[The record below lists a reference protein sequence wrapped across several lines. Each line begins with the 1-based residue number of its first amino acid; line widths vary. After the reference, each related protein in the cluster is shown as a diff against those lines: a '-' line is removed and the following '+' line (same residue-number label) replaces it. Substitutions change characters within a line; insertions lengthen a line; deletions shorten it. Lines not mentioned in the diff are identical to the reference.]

1 MDKARPANLI
11 AIAIL
16 VVWLYGT
23 LVLTERRPG
32 YIITLIGGIIATVVP
47 VIHLRGTGIVNVVKS
62 SGGFFFLWTLFALGV
77 ARDIFHH
84 PLGARTVEPTM
95 GPVPGSRRTRTMD
108 ANTPAKFANAS
119 ARLREDDGHSKV
131 KVSCGLE
138 PTNVRALSNAR
149 FSKARSW
156 TRCSARVR

>member
-1 MDKARPANLI
+1 MKRSVMLTIASVLSILLLMLHVADDIVRGMDKAGLANFI

-77 ARDIFHH
+77 LGIFSIILSVRGLWN
-84 PLGARTVEPTM
+84 PQWGQ
-95 GPVPGSRRTRTMD
+95 SR
-108 ANTPAKFANAS
+108 
-119 ARLREDDGHSKV
+119 
-131 KVSCGLE
+131 
-138 PTNVRALSNAR
+138 
-149 FSKARSW
+149 
-156 TRCSARVR
+156 

>member
-1 MDKARPANLI
+1 MKRSVMLTIASLLSILLLMLHVTDDIVRGMDKAGPANFI

-47 VIHLRGTGIVNVVKS
+47 VIHLRGAGIVNVVKS

-77 ARDIFHH
+77 LGIFSIILSVRGLWN
-84 PLGARTVEPTM
+84 PQWGQ
-95 GPVPGSRRTRTMD
+95 SR
-108 ANTPAKFANAS
+108 
-119 ARLREDDGHSKV
+119 
-131 KVSCGLE
+131 
-138 PTNVRALSNAR
+138 
-149 FSKARSW
+149 
-156 TRCSARVR
+156 

>member
-1 MDKARPANLI
+1 MKRSVMLTVASLLSILLLMLHVTDDIVRGMDKAGLANFI

-77 ARDIFHH
+77 LGIFSIILSVRGLWN
-84 PLGARTVEPTM
+84 PQWGQ
-95 GPVPGSRRTRTMD
+95 SR
-108 ANTPAKFANAS
+108 
-119 ARLREDDGHSKV
+119 
-131 KVSCGLE
+131 
-138 PTNVRALSNAR
+138 
-149 FSKARSW
+149 
-156 TRCSARVR
+156 

>member
-1 MDKARPANLI
+1 MKRSVMLTIASLLSILLLMLHVTDDIVRGMDKVRPANLI

-47 VIHLRGTGIVNVVKS
+47 IIHLRGTGIVNVVKS

-77 ARDIFHH
+77 LGIFSIILSVRGLWN
-84 PLGARTVEPTM
+84 PQWGQ
-95 GPVPGSRRTRTMD
+95 SR
-108 ANTPAKFANAS
+108 
-119 ARLREDDGHSKV
+119 
-131 KVSCGLE
+131 
-138 PTNVRALSNAR
+138 
-149 FSKARSW
+149 
-156 TRCSARVR
+156 

>member
-1 MDKARPANLI
+1 MKRSIMLTVASLLSILLLMLHVTDDIVRGMDKAGPANFI

-32 YIITLIGGIIATVVP
+32 YVITLIGGIIATVVP

-77 ARDIFHH
+77 LGIFSIILSVRGLWN
-84 PLGARTVEPTM
+84 PQWAN
-95 GPVPGSRRTRTMD
+95 PGSPATRT
-108 ANTPAKFANAS
+108 
-119 ARLREDDGHSKV
+119 
-131 KVSCGLE
+131 
-138 PTNVRALSNAR
+138 
-149 FSKARSW
+149 
-156 TRCSARVR
+156 

>member
-1 MDKARPANLI
+1 MKRSVMLTIASLLSILLLMLHVTDDIVRGMDKAGPANLI

-32 YIITLIGGIIATVVP
+32 YIITLIGGIIATGMP

-77 ARDIFHH
+77 LGIFSIILSVRGLWN
-84 PLGARTVEPTM
+84 PQWGQ
-95 GPVPGSRRTRTMD
+95 SR
-108 ANTPAKFANAS
+108 
-119 ARLREDDGHSKV
+119 
-131 KVSCGLE
+131 
-138 PTNVRALSNAR
+138 
-149 FSKARSW
+149 
-156 TRCSARVR
+156 

>member
-1 MDKARPANLI
+1 MKRSVMLTIASLLSILLLMLHVTDDIVRGMDKAGPANFI

-62 SGGFFFLWTLFALGV
+62 SGGLFFLWTLFALGV
-77 ARDIFHH
+77 LGIFSIILSVRGLWN
-84 PLGARTVEPTM
+84 PQWGQ
-95 GPVPGSRRTRTMD
+95 SR
-108 ANTPAKFANAS
+108 
-119 ARLREDDGHSKV
+119 
-131 KVSCGLE
+131 
-138 PTNVRALSNAR
+138 
-149 FSKARSW
+149 
-156 TRCSARVR
+156 

>member
-1 MDKARPANLI
+1 MKRSVMLTIASLLSILLLMLHVTDDIVRGMDKAGPANLI
-11 AIAIL
+11 AVAIL

-77 ARDIFHH
+77 LGIFSIILSVRGLWN
-84 PLGARTVEPTM
+84 PQWGQ
-95 GPVPGSRRTRTMD
+95 SR
-108 ANTPAKFANAS
+108 
-119 ARLREDDGHSKV
+119 
-131 KVSCGLE
+131 
-138 PTNVRALSNAR
+138 
-149 FSKARSW
+149 
-156 TRCSARVR
+156 

>member
-1 MDKARPANLI
+1 MKRSVMLTIASLLSILLLMLHVTDDIVRGMDKAGPANFI

-32 YIITLIGGIIATVVP
+32 YIITLIGGIIATGMP

-77 ARDIFHH
+77 LGIFSIILSVRGLWN
-84 PLGARTVEPTM
+84 PQWGQ
-95 GPVPGSRRTRTMD
+95 SR
-108 ANTPAKFANAS
+108 
-119 ARLREDDGHSKV
+119 
-131 KVSCGLE
+131 
-138 PTNVRALSNAR
+138 
-149 FSKARSW
+149 
-156 TRCSARVR
+156 

>member
-1 MDKARPANLI
+1 MKQNLLLTITSLLSILLMTFHLTDDIVRGMDKARPANLI

-32 YIITLIGGIIATVVP
+32 YIITLIGGIIATGMP

-77 ARDIFHH
+77 LGIFSII
-84 PLGARTVEPTM
+84 LSVRGLW
-95 GPVPGSRRTRTMD
+95 SLRRT
-108 ANTPAKFANAS
+108 TP
-119 ARLREDDGHSKV
+119 D
-131 KVSCGLE
+131 
-138 PTNVRALSNAR
+138 
-149 FSKARSW
+149 
-156 TRCSARVR
+156 

>member
-1 MDKARPANLI
+1 MLTVASLLSILLLMLHVTDDIVRGMDKAGLANFI

-47 VIHLRGTGIVNVVKS
+47 VIHLRGTGIGNVVKS

-77 ARDIFHH
+77 LGIFSIILSVRGLWN
-84 PLGARTVEPTM
+84 PQWGQ
-95 GPVPGSRRTRTMD
+95 SR
-108 ANTPAKFANAS
+108 
-119 ARLREDDGHSKV
+119 
-131 KVSCGLE
+131 
-138 PTNVRALSNAR
+138 
-149 FSKARSW
+149 
-156 TRCSARVR
+156 

>member
-1 MDKARPANLI
+1 MKRSVMLTIASLLSILLLMLHVTDDIVRGMDKAGLANFI

-77 ARDIFHH
+77 LGIFSIILSVRGLWN
-84 PLGARTVEPTM
+84 PQWGQ
-95 GPVPGSRRTRTMD
+95 SR
-108 ANTPAKFANAS
+108 
-119 ARLREDDGHSKV
+119 
-131 KVSCGLE
+131 
-138 PTNVRALSNAR
+138 
-149 FSKARSW
+149 
-156 TRCSARVR
+156 

>member
-1 MDKARPANLI
+1 MKRSVMLTVASLLSILLLMLHVTDDIVRGMDKAGPANFI

-77 ARDIFHH
+77 LGIFSIILSVRGLWN
-84 PLGARTVEPTM
+84 PQWGQ
-95 GPVPGSRRTRTMD
+95 SR
-108 ANTPAKFANAS
+108 
-119 ARLREDDGHSKV
+119 
-131 KVSCGLE
+131 
-138 PTNVRALSNAR
+138 
-149 FSKARSW
+149 
-156 TRCSARVR
+156 

>member
-1 MDKARPANLI
+1 MKRSVMLTIASLLSILLLMLHVTDDIVRGMDKAGPANFI

-77 ARDIFHH
+77 LGIFSIILSLRGLWN
-84 PLGARTVEPTM
+84 PQWGQ
-95 GPVPGSRRTRTMD
+95 SR
-108 ANTPAKFANAS
+108 
-119 ARLREDDGHSKV
+119 
-131 KVSCGLE
+131 
-138 PTNVRALSNAR
+138 
-149 FSKARSW
+149 
-156 TRCSARVR
+156 

>member
-1 MDKARPANLI
+1 MKRSVMLTIASLLSILLLMLHVTDDIVRGMDKAGPANFI

-23 LVLTERRPG
+23 LALTERRPG

-77 ARDIFHH
+77 LGIFSIILSVRGLWN
-84 PLGARTVEPTM
+84 PQWGQ
-95 GPVPGSRRTRTMD
+95 SR
-108 ANTPAKFANAS
+108 
-119 ARLREDDGHSKV
+119 
-131 KVSCGLE
+131 
-138 PTNVRALSNAR
+138 
-149 FSKARSW
+149 
-156 TRCSARVR
+156 